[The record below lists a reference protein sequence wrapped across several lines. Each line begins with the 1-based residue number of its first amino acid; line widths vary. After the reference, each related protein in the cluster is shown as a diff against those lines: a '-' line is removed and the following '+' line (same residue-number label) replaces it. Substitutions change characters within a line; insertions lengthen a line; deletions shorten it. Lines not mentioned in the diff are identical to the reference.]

1 MTETTKVNL
10 LGLTQPQLEGSQVAD
25 RGLHRPGVDK
35 TPAKVEPR
43 L

>member
-1 MTETTKVNL
+1 MREPSICGWV
-10 LGLTQPQLEGSQVAD
+10 TQPQLEGSQVAD